1 MNKPLILLSTA
12 LLFTAAPTVF
22 AASSVDLAVK
32 GLITPSACTLSVPG
46 AVDFGK
52 ISASDLNPN
61 GDRQTRL
68 PDKTLQLSVSCE
80 SETLFSFA
88 PIDNRAGTAA
98 GSNPQVFGLGLI
110 NGSEKL
116 GLYQMGFRSPVT
128 ETPTDMLRLRDSG
141 LWSYLWDDDHVWSN
155 QQVAFGGLTDDETAL
170 LPRPQKTAAV
180 EIWINTW
187 IAPTNTLTLTDEVS
201 IDGLATLELKY
212 L

>member
-1 MNKPLILLSTA
+1 MKNPLLLLSTA
-12 LLFTAAPTVF
+12 LLFTAAPLAL
-22 AASSVDLAVK
+22 AASTVDLAVK
-32 GLITPSACTLSVPG
+32 GIITPSACTLSVPG

-52 ISASDLNPN
+52 ISASDLTV
-61 GDRQTRL
+61 DRNTRL

-80 SETLFSFA
+80 SDTLFSLS

-98 GSNPQVFGLGLI
+98 SISPQVFGLGLI

-116 GLYQMGFRSPVT
+116 GLYQMGFRSPIT
-128 ETPTDMLRLRDSG
+128 EAPTDMLRLRDSG
-141 LWSYLWDDDHVWSN
+141 LWGYLWDDDHVWSN
-155 QQVAFGGLTDDETAL
+155 QQIAFGGLTEDGSAI

-187 IAPTNTLTLTDEVS
+187 IAPANTLTLTDDAP